1 MTKQTNKP
9 TLLLL
14 LTTAALLLGQT
25 QTHAQTRID
34 PRHPSV
40 AYMQEWGT
48 MDGAT
53 LKCLPGWVGETGE
66 LFGIQII
73 PTGDLNNDAMADYII
88 ERTRCD
94 TAFGPDKTTRGN
106 ELLLFYGRK
115 NKLPTPDEG
124 IRIGPTEIGSIST
137 FLCTGDFDADG
148 FFDIVCSIHLYDD
161 TTEGGEKYDIGMPV
175 VFWGQSNGGY
185 STSDTTQLPCDAP
198 IWITPKRGI
207 SGDFNGD
214 QIDDLFIRGSGSG
227 FASGALVKIPKGHI
241 YAGERGKRWGRNGR
255 DYSPAQQWWYVP
267 GNNRIEYRDH
277 DCSGEDDLIF
287 FGGGGNIFGNNI
299 IDVFVAYQ
307 RSETPWID
315 TTDIEAINVRSSGSE
330 FALFSD
336 VTGDHVLDLVT
347 IGGDFEGGRISV
359 FAGKPGQRLL
369 EQYGTGTDSADRA
382 NGRFPLRPWVKMP
395 TPTALHDGWTGSE
408 HVLFDLG
415 DINGD
420 DRSEIV
426 AHSKPFIIIYTTG
439 RTLDSLIDVMVNIPA
454 DSWGT
459 FRRLG
464 DIDGSGTASFA
475 ASWDG
480 NVHFMKAPP
489 VDEIPTYGGRL
500 RDLPHPID
508 FRCQLSSGVDDNPS
522 TTKNNDTELNLSSQQ
537 PVPTTT
543 QLGEQ

>member
-1 MTKQTNKP
+1 MTAQTNKP

-48 MDGAT
+48 MDGTT
-53 LKCLPGWVGETGE
+53 LQCLPGWKEEALGKS
-66 LFGIQII
+66 II
-73 PTGDLNNDAMADYII
+73 PTGDLNNDGLADYIL
-88 ERTRCD
+88 ERERCD
-94 TAFGPDKTTRGN
+94 TAFGAGKTTRGN
-106 ELLLFYGRK
+106 ELLLFYGKK
-115 NKLPTPDEG
+115 NKLPTPAES

-148 FFDIVCSIHLYDD
+148 FFDIACRYDIIDD
-161 TTEGGEKYDIGMPV
+161 TSYGNTEGLYTLSQVIIFWNDRAGHFSLNDTSWLACDGPV
-175 VFWGQSNGGY
+175 WLGGRQAIAADFTNDGITDLLVQTSAKQWNYGTFLPAPRLYLFTGQ
-185 STSDTTQLPCDAP
+185 
-198 IWITPKRGI
+198 
-207 SGDFNGD
+207 
-214 QIDDLFIRGSGSG
+214 
-227 FASGALVKIPKGHI
+227 V
-241 YAGERGKRWGRNGR
+241 GKRWGRSGESR
-255 DYSPAQQWWYVP
+255 SPVFRWWNPPAFKYMQ
-267 GNNRIEYRDH
+267 YRDH
-277 DCSGEDDLIF
+277 DCSGENDLIF
-287 FGGGGNIFGNNI
+287 FDGDGNIFGNNI
-299 IDVFVAYQ
+299 IDVHVAYQ

-315 TTDIEAINVRSSGSE
+315 TTEIETINVRSSGSE

-347 IGGDFEGGRISV
+347 IGGDFEGERISV

-395 TPTALHDGWTGSE
+395 TPTVLHDGWTGSE

-439 RTLDSLIDVMVNIPA
+439 RTLDSLIDVMAQVPG
-454 DSWGT
+454 DFWDT
-459 FRRLG
+459 MTRLG
-464 DIDGSGTASFA
+464 DIDGSGMLSFA
-475 ASWDG
+475 VRY
-480 NVHFMKAPP
+480 NEKVHFLKAPP
-489 VDEIPTYGGRL
+489 KDEIPTYGGRL
-500 RDLPHPID
+500 RSLPHAMD
-508 FRCQLSSGVDDNPS
+508 FHCQLSSGVEAPS
-522 TTKNNDTELNLSSQQ
+522 TINTQEPLLNLSSQQ
-537 PVPTTT
+537 PVPTMTSH
-543 QLGEQ
+543 GEAQ

>member
-1 MTKQTNKP
+1 MTAQTNKP

-48 MDGAT
+48 MDGTT
-53 LKCLPGWVGETGE
+53 LQCLPGWKEEALGKS
-66 LFGIQII
+66 II
-73 PTGDLNNDAMADYII
+73 PTGDLNNDGLADYIL
-88 ERTRCD
+88 ERERCD
-94 TAFGPDKTTRGN
+94 TAFGPNKTTRGN
-106 ELLLFYGRK
+106 ELLLFYGKK

-124 IRIGPTEIGSIST
+124 LRIGPTEIGSIST

-148 FFDIVCSIHLYDD
+148 FFDIVCRYDIIND
-161 TTEGGEKYDIGMPV
+161 TSYGNTEGLYTLSQVIIFWNDRAGHFSLNDTSWLACDGPV
-175 VFWGQSNGGY
+175 WLGGRQAIAADFTNDGITDLLVQTSAKQWNYGTFLPAPRLYLFTGQ
-185 STSDTTQLPCDAP
+185 
-198 IWITPKRGI
+198 
-207 SGDFNGD
+207 
-214 QIDDLFIRGSGSG
+214 
-227 FASGALVKIPKGHI
+227 V
-241 YAGERGKRWGRNGR
+241 GKRWGRSGESR
-255 DYSPAQQWWYVP
+255 SPVFRWWNPPAFKYMQ
-267 GNNRIEYRDH
+267 YRDH
-277 DCSGEDDLIF
+277 DCSGENDLIF
-287 FGGGGNIFGNNI
+287 FDGDGNIFGNNI
-299 IDVFVAYQ
+299 IDVHVAYQ

-315 TTDIEAINVRSSGSE
+315 TTEIETINVRSSGSE

-369 EQYGTGTDSADRA
+369 EQYGTGTDSSDRA